1 MRSMLSAAMLSLLLC
16 SLTGCTTLMQG
27 RASLPEGFTVKEV
40 AKADAVAPFAVS
52 RNGSLAAISKNTINI
67 IAPDGVIS
75 KIADGTASLLSF
87 SPSGEKLAAAVPAE
101 MQDMLRL
108 YDRKG
113 NMVGETTIPGKVTG
127 IAWRSDAELFIKAV
141 QIRKFSFGSLL
152 TGYLYQWDGASP
164 PVATKLSDVTVR
176 PALAKLP
183 EADLLKN
190 YQLAI
195 SPYGD
200 EIAYTA
206 IKDPPLFPSYQRVTI
221 RHLES
226 GIERDVAVNAI
237 GSGAP
242 HYFPD
247 GETLLLPNEHR
258 LTRRMS
264 IPEAKETDAWPS
276 PGSYPALSRS
286 GSFVYLDGSLYRD
299 GKTMI
304 SFPPEARASFLPDG
318 SGLVLSY
325 RGKLHLVSGLN
336 DPRPASLPADHERLL
351 TLRKLRTLGQITD
364 KEYKKQKE
372 APDSKP

>member
-1 MRSMLSAAMLSLLLC
+1 MRSMLLTAMLSLLLC
-16 SLTGCTTLMQG
+16 SLTGCGTLMQG
-27 RASLPEGFTVKEV
+27 RAPLPEGFTVKEV
-40 AKADAVAPFAVS
+40 AKADAGAPFAVS
-52 RNGSLAAISKNTINI
+52 RNGSLAAISKNSISV
-67 IAPDGVIS
+67 IAPDGLIR

-87 SPSGEKLAAAVPAE
+87 SPSGEKLAAA

-108 YDRKG
+108 FDRKG

-127 IAWRSDAELFIKAV
+127 IAWVSDAELFLKVV
-141 QIRKFSFGSLL
+141 QIKKFSFGSLL
-152 TGYLYQWDGASP
+152 TGYLYQWDGTTP

-183 EADLLKN
+183 EADLLRN
-190 YQLAI
+190 YQMAI

-206 IKDPPLFPSYQRVTI
+206 IKDPPLFPTYQKVTI

-242 HYFPD
+242 LYFPD
-247 GETLLLPNEHR
+247 GESLLLPNDYR

-264 IPEAKETDAWPS
+264 IPEPKETDAWPS
-276 PGSYPALSRS
+276 PGNYPALSRS
-286 GSFVYLDGSLYRD
+286 GSFVYLDGSLYQD
-299 GKTMI
+299 GKTI
-304 SFPPEARASFLPDG
+304 IRFPTEARASFLPDG

-325 RGKLHLVSGLN
+325 QGKLHLVSGLH
-336 DPRPASLPADHERLL
+336 DKAVESRQADKESLL
-351 TLRKLRTLGQITD
+351 TLRKLRSLGQITD
-364 KEYKKQKE
+364 KEYKKRKLLI
-372 APDSKP
+372 SKP

>member
-1 MRSMLSAAMLSLLLC
+1 MRFMLLTATLSLLLC

-27 RASLPEGFTVKEV
+27 RAPLPEGFTVKEV
-40 AKADAVAPFAVS
+40 AKADAGASFAVS
-52 RNGSLAAISKNTINI
+52 RNGSLAAVSKNTLSV
-67 IAPDGVIS
+67 IAPDGLS
-75 KIADGTASLLSF
+75 RKIADGTASLLSF
-87 SPSGEKLAAAVPAE
+87 SPSGDKLAAAVPAE
-101 MQDMLRL
+101 MQDMVRL
-108 YDRKG
+108 FDGKG
-113 NMVGETTIPGKVTG
+113 NMVGETTIQGKVTG
-127 IAWRSDAELFIKAV
+127 IAWRSDAELFLTAV

-152 TGYLYQWDGASP
+152 TGYLYQWDGTTP

-183 EADLLKN
+183 EADLLRN

-242 HYFPD
+242 LYFPD
-247 GETLLLPNEHR
+247 GETLLLPNDHR

-276 PGSYPALSRS
+276 PGNYPALSPS

-299 GKTMI
+299 GKTII
-304 SFPPEARASFLPDG
+304 SFPAEARASFLPDG

-325 RGKLHLVSGLN
+325 RGKLHLVSGLH
-336 DPRPASLPADHERLL
+336 DKAVGSRQADKERLL

-372 APDSKP
+372 APEK